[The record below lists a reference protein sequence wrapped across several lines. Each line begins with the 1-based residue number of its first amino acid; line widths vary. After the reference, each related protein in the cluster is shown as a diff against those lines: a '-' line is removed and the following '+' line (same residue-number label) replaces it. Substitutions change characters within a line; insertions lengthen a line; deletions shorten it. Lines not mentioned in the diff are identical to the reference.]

1 MKLQLLFLL
10 MDAAILL
17 AYPLVYIF
25 TKIRKWMQHKP

>member
-17 AYPLVYIF
+17 AYPVAYVWSKL
-25 TKIRKWMQHKP
+25 RKRMRK